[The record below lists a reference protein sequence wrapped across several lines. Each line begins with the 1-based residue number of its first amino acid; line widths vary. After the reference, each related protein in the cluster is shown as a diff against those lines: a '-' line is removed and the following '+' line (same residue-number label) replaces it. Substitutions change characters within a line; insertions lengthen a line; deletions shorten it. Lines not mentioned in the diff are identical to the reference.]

1 MRRHHGGTAPHGGKR
16 LPRLRL
22 PVETLFSDLPRL
34 SLSEFHT
41 KLCRSG
47 CELYQT
53 RLNLRQPYPTGA
65 RLRLYGADGTF
76 FALGEV
82 RNYPDGTAIKMIK
95 LFVL

>member
-1 MRRHHGGTAPHGGKR
+1 MEPAARVAC
-16 LPRLRL
+16 LL

-41 KLCRSG
+41 KLCQSG

-82 RNYPDGTAIKMIK
+82 RDYPDGTAIKMIK